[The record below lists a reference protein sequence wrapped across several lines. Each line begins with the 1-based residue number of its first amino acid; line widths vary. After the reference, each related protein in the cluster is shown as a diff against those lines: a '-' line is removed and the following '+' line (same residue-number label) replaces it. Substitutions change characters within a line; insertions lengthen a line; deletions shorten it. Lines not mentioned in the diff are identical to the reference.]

1 MVECGVP
8 IKPKRP
14 KKNVYS
20 LPFGGKH
27 TAGAVLAQLSAD
39 PEIAG
44 AAVVLR
50 LVNKRHKETFK
61 VVLIG
66 MGLHECIVAKE
77 LLDVN
82 VKGAML
88 AQADGGGST

>member
-1 MVECGVP
+1 MP
-8 IKPKRP
+8 PTKRP
-14 KKNVYS
+14 KKKNVVA

-27 TAGAVLAQLSAD
+27 SAGAVLAQLSVD
-39 PEIAG
+39 PDIKG

-50 LVNKRHKETFK
+50 LVGEKGSEAFK
-61 VVLIG
+61 VVLVG
-66 MGLHECIVAKE
+66 MDIHDCIFAKE

-88 AQADGGGST
+88 AQGSEEPPPEA